1 MSESWSPALAVV
13 TGILLGAIFFGGLWW
28 TVRHGISSSR
38 AGLWFMGS
46 MLLRIGVVMTGFC
59 FLLRLPGDDW
69 KTLLAGLL
77 GFIIARLG
85 ATRLLPVPLPELLP
99 PGLPIEPPLAEQP
112 VREASHAP

>member
-1 MSESWSPALAVV
+1 MSELWSPALAVV

-46 MLLRIGVVMTGFC
+46 MLLRIGIVMTGFY
-59 FLLRLPGDDW
+59 FLLGLPGDGW
-69 KTLLAGLL
+69 KTLFAGLL
-77 GFIIARLG
+77 GFIIARLA
-85 ATRLLPVPLPELLP
+85 ATRLLPVPLSAFLP
-99 PGLPIEPPLAEQP
+99 TGLPTESPAGEP